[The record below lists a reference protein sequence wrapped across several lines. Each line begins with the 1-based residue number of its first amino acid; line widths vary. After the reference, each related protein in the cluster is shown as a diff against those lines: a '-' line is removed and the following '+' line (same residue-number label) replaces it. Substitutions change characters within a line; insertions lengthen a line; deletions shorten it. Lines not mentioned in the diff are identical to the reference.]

1 MKRARTK
8 AKQYTIRKIPPAVD
22 RALPKQARANG
33 KSLNDTALEA
43 LCRAVGIEATA
54 QLNEFRDII
63 GTWVEDPEF
72 DRALAAQDTID
83 PELWR

>member
-22 RALPKQARANG
+22 LALRKQARANG

-43 LCRAVGIEATA
+43 LCRAAGVDAPVRFHD
-54 QLNEFRDII
+54 LDHMI
-63 GTWVEDPEF
+63 GTC
-72 DRALAAQDTID
+72 
-83 PELWR
+83 